1 MDQFKKTNNNF
12 TPPAVSISR
21 IQMKQQQQQQFINT
35 NNNIN
40 KPTPTTVS
48 TVGSTQTS
56 TPRLTVTMGSTPGW
70 KIAISNIHG
79 EVFSYFLCL
88 TIG

>member
-1 MDQFKKTNNNF
+1 
-12 TPPAVSISR
+12 
-21 IQMKQQQQQQFINT
+21 MKQQQQQQQFT
-35 NNNIN
+35 NNNNNID

-70 KIAISNIHG
+70 SNKENCNI
-79 EVFSYFLCL
+79 
-88 TIG
+88 